1 MKLANLFLSSLFS
14 AGIIAAPD
22 SKKVEIDPHHGYVH
36 HHGLKCTI
44 ENTSEVNC
52 RSGPGIEYEVV
63 TSLKKDFE
71 GTFTCVERGEC
82 VTIDG
87 FQNWYVSSR
96 VRLRL
101 WLTNSTILAGG
112 IVFTTSAFPATL
124 AATTPQK
131 SARSRILD
139 GAMARSQ
146 ADKATVKTFW
156 LHLGTAHSE
165 FSVGSLVK
173 LGLGSLERYLL
184 RTKPQCYTCR

>member
-14 AGIIAAPD
+14 AGIIAAPE

-44 ENTSEVNC
+44 QNTSEVNC

-87 FQNWYVSSR
+87 FRNCGWDRIYHLGVPCYVSGHYTSEEC
-96 VRLRL
+96 
-101 WLTNSTILAGG
+101 SLANLGWCDG
-112 IVFTTSAFPATL
+112 SETS
-124 AATTPQK
+124 
-131 SARSRILD
+131 
-139 GAMARSQ
+139 G
-146 ADKATVKTFW
+146 
-156 LHLGTAHSE
+156 
-165 FSVGSLVK
+165 
-173 LGLGSLERYLL
+173 
-184 RTKPQCYTCR
+184 